1 MKPPFPGE
9 VVQPK
14 LNGPARR
21 RVKASDGA
29 SPPSLEKTMNKY
41 LLSVAAAACLV
52 AGPVSAGSF
61 TGTIDAIGA
70 SLVNTVEGTSDI
82 TSNLGDDKLVIDAK
96 DDAARFVASNG
107 QARGA
112 QLEAALKHIRS
123 QAPDLHASDLQL
135 ASAILAL

>member
-1 MKPPFPGE
+1 
-9 VVQPK
+9 
-14 LNGPARR
+14 
-21 RVKASDGA
+21 
-29 SPPSLEKTMNKY
+29 MNKY

-52 AGPVSAGSF
+52 AGTASAGSI

-82 TSNLGDDKLVIDAK
+82 TSNLGDDKLVLDAR

-107 QARGA
+107 ETRGA
-112 QLEAALKHIRS
+112 QLEAALGHIRS
-123 QAPDLHASDLQL
+123 QAPSLEASDLEL

>member
-1 MKPPFPGE
+1 MRPLFPGE
-9 VVQPK
+9 AVQPK
-14 LNGPARR
+14 LNGPSRLM
-21 RVKASDGA
+21 VKAPDGA
-29 SPPSLEKTMNKY
+29 MPPSLEKSMNKY
-41 LLSVAAAACLV
+41 LLSVATAACLV

-82 TSNLGDDKLVIDAK
+82 TSNLGDDKLVINAK

-107 QARGA
+107 QARGV

-123 QAPDLHASDLQL
+123 QAPELHASDLQL
-135 ASAILAL
+135 ANAILAL

>member
-1 MKPPFPGE
+1 
-9 VVQPK
+9 
-14 LNGPARR
+14 
-21 RVKASDGA
+21 
-29 SPPSLEKTMNKY
+29 MNKY

-52 AGPVSAGSF
+52 TGTAFAGSI

-70 SLVNTVEGTSDI
+70 SLVNAVEGTSDI
-82 TSNLGDDKLVIDAK
+82 TSNLGDDKLVRDAR

-107 QARGA
+107 EARGA

-123 QAPDLHASDLQL
+123 ERPGIEASDVQL